1 VPQPI
6 DTPRLRKKQK
16 VTSNGDL
23 VTSASPQ
30 PSQQP
35 ALKDVRP
42 LSPREGPLTSVL
54 KSTSEAVASPLSGPT
69 TLLPAFQAENMGA
82 DLAADSAGTLRK
94 KRKRDS
100 VPSGNE
106 PSPEHGASNSGGM
119 IKIPHTRKKRRKDQT
134 ARSVIPIGM

>member
-1 VPQPI
+1 VQQPI
-6 DTPRLRKKQK
+6 DTPRPRKKQK
-16 VTSNGDL
+16 VTSIGDL

-42 LSPREGPLTSVL
+42 LSPREGPPTSVL

-94 KRKRDS
+94 KRKKRDS
-100 VPSGNE
+100 VPL
-106 PSPEHGASNSGGM
+106 PSPEHGASNSGGVVM
-119 IKIPHTRKKRRKDQT
+119 LPHTRKKRRKDQT
-134 ARSVIPIGM
+134 THSVIPIGM